1 MLWWG
6 QPTHALHEPQ
16 AYTTEDD
23 QEAEQLN
30 QSHKANGGQE
40 GEGRG
45 EGKEFP
51 AQTLRRIRAEGLCL
65 FAGGTALVPPSW
77 WSQVSPRLLSQR
89 GSPECSDL

>member
-6 QPTHALHEPQ
+6 QPTHALHKPQ
-16 AYTTEDD
+16 AHTTADD

-40 GEGRG
+40 REASG

-51 AQTLRRIRAEGLCL
+51 AQTLRPAHQ
-65 FAGGTALVPPSW
+65 TYK
-77 WSQVSPRLLSQR
+77 
-89 GSPECSDL
+89 D